1 MTQLAA
7 QAVGENRPGVN
18 VPVRATSS
26 GMIGVALNA
35 MEGAFS
41 SIVLAAATSNP
52 GTDATWKSET
62 GCKQFDARIAGT
74 PVAGTG
80 VFVTEGVA
88 IAWST
93 TYDAHAA
100 LGTILTAAVG
110 QADATPSAPPV
121 ELANCA
127 LLLLLTDRIVIPW
140 DGTTRIKT
148 IAARAIGATPAA
160 RNVVIGLVT

>member
-1 MTQLAA
+1 MNQLSA

-18 VPVRATSS
+18 VPVRATSN
-26 GMIGVALNA
+26 GMIGVAMNA
-35 MEGAFS
+35 MEGAFAS
-41 SIVLAAATSNP
+41 LVLAATTNNP
-52 GTDATWKSET
+52 GSAATWKSTT

-74 PVAGTG
+74 LVAGTG
-80 VFVTEGVA
+80 VFVTQGVA

-93 TYDAHAA
+93 IYDAHAA
-100 LGTILTAAVG
+100 LATILTAAVG
-110 QADATPSAPPV
+110 ETDATPTAPPV
-121 ELANCA
+121 EVANCA

-160 RNVVIGLVT
+160 RNVVIGIVT